1 MSQRSYA
8 NDRNRKGAKVGS
20 TRKSAAK
27 AKPVRK
33 QGSAISSGSS
43 SKPKKKAE
51 VEKDWSGL
59 PTSPEIK
66 KWRRVW
72 WVLLLSGL
80 GAIGVS
86 YLVPELRT
94 DQTVLK
100 VVSAAVLVLSVAAI
114 LIDVVVIRKL
124 RKDLMSKIAPK
135 KATKQDAKA
144 DSASK
149 GGKDEKP
156 APATDPSDAKS
167 PKGDS

>member
-8 NDRNRKGAKVGS
+8 NDRNRKGAKPGS
-20 TRKSAAK
+20 TRKSASS

-33 QGSAISSGSS
+33 QGSAVSSVAS
-43 SKPKKKAE
+43 SKPKKAGI
-51 VEKDWSGL
+51 EKDWSGL

-86 YLVPELRT
+86 YLVPEFRT
-94 DQTVLK
+94 NETVLK

-124 RKDLMSKIAPK
+124 RKDLMAKSAPK
-135 KATKQDAKA
+135 KSDTKG
-144 DSASK
+144 S
-149 GGKDEKP
+149 
-156 APATDPSDAKS
+156 
-167 PKGDS
+167 KGDS

>member
-8 NDRNRKGAKVGS
+8 NDRNRKGAKPGS
-20 TRKSAAK
+20 TRKSASS

-33 QGSAISSGSS
+33 QGSAVSSVPSA
-43 SKPKKKAE
+43 KPKKAE
-51 VEKDWSGL
+51 IEKDWSGL

-94 DQTVLK
+94 DETVLK
-100 VVSAAVLVLSVAAI
+100 IVSAVVLVLSVAAI
-114 LIDVVVIRKL
+114 LIDLVVIRRL
-124 RKDLMSKIAPK
+124 RKDLLSKTA
-135 KATKQDAKA
+135 QN
-144 DSASK
+144 
-149 GGKDEKP
+149 KP
-156 APATDPSDAKS
+156 DAKS
-167 PKGDS
+167 TKGAS